1 MRKRAIK
8 IELQLQTVCQKT
20 KNKKRAMKKLLLLPL
35 LFALS
40 MANAQTYD
48 PLEYATGNLNAQQQL
63 LSYPLPRFQ
72 PGHTMNRNFI
82 WFGIEYFSGQQQTGV
97 SNQQMIANAK
107 VNVTE
112 FYKNWNYYF
121 LVNSNIGSYSTPANY
136 ADTSNVLSAA
146 LTFIAKRNPSYKTSA
161 ISFWPQIGGNIGKT
175 TLTDNHYIRNNAGQ
189 YLGTNGSV
197 GTSKI
202 WSPMAPAASI
212 IADGQ
217 KQKGFLQNLVTALG
231 RPLTI
236 LNENGE
242 AIPLVSKNGVALT
255 TDPAINTDY
264 VSSGLSVNDYRGNKY
279 AYQTKLYRDQFMS
292 ASPGTIFTHY
302 ALDGQTDYRPV
313 WNQAKTI
320 NTQINGKYYPTG
332 DFYPRWP
339 NNWKAWAGA
348 WHGLGWFAD
357 CKYYELQNGDD
368 LMSPFISAGWNI
380 DETVNV
386 RPSQYLA
393 MLKILSN
400 WGSEFFYAGYFSLA
414 APYPDSKNWGW
425 QTVMPV
431 YAQAVTSRYESILKN
446 SSLLTGDVPRYFL
459 SSTTLQPNNPK
470 YLFYTGNTN
479 QLVSVRKLNGSE
491 KYVITAAQMV
501 DANTINNAPMS
512 TFGKFKLGN
521 DSLNIEFRRQGSV
534 YIYDATVPSAK
545 AFYQLDSWHQYEHP
559 ERWSKDFQFEAE
571 VFDNNNTIAKIKTE
585 VPSGTAAGDYRS
597 YTSFISFTATP
608 TAVEYNF
615 TPRTSQNYYV
625 WVRARSKNATG
636 GAISV
641 NVAGQTSKSIGCIT
655 NTAWTWYSLDACS
668 GQAIAYANLSNQE
681 YALSILAT
689 NSNIEI
695 DKILLSTNSSLN
707 LNPSQAACGTSV
719 ANVNISGATNFCQGG
734 SVTLTAAAGNS
745 YTWSNGQTTQAITV
759 SQSGSY
765 FVAVNNG
772 TGCASVSTAIQV
784 TVNTAPTA
792 NISSTSTTICQGQ
805 STTLTASS
813 GSTYLWSNGATSQ
826 TIQVNSAGSYSV
838 VVTGSTGCSAN
849 SSPVNITMT
858 NSANSTVTPSGATTF
873 CQGGNVILSAA
884 TGYTYNWSNGSTS
897 RQITVSTSGNYS
909 VVVSS
914 NGACSATSQI
924 IPVTVNANPNA
935 SISANGNTT
944 FCQGGSVNLSASG
957 GSSYTW
963 SSGQTGTGIN
973 VNSTGTYSAVAT
985 GSNGCTATSNNI
997 NVTVAAN
1004 PNANVTA
1011 SGNTSFCQGGS
1022 VNLTATGG
1030 SSYVWSNG
1038 QTGTG
1043 INVNSTGTYSAVATG
1058 SNGCTA
1064 TSNNINVTVAANP
1077 NANVTASGNTSFCQG
1092 GSVNL
1097 TATGGSSYVW
1107 SNGQTGTGITA
1118 NSTGTYSVVAT
1129 GSNGCTATSNNIN
1142 VTVAATPAT
1151 SVTVNGST
1159 VLNAGQ
1165 TTNLVASGGGSYLW
1179 QPGGQTTSSIT
1190 VNSAGSYTVTVTNG
1204 SGCTSTSTAV
1214 NIAMNTV
1221 SPVAITT
1228 SGATEF
1234 CVGGNLQL
1242 TATGGSNYMWAPSG
1256 QTSATITVN
1265 QAGTYFVYSRNSSG
1279 MVTSKDSIT
1288 VKVLPTPM
1296 NPWISI
1302 TYFPN
1307 TAFQLNAFEP
1317 SAVTYNWST
1326 GSTTSSVNLTT
1337 AQLVSVTATNA
1348 FGCTSGAT
1356 SLQSQNVLSST
1367 CTRPNMLTAYYLSD
1381 TTAMLGWNPSITAEK
1396 FILRYW
1402 SNGSGTVLTKELAG
1416 NVSTCR
1422 INNLQPGI
1430 NYFWTIESVCA
1441 SGVKVSMIS
1450 NFKTLGTPF
1459 FCGSVPQHLNTSNI
1473 STSRATAT
1481 WYNTTADSIIVKYR
1495 PVGGNT
1501 YQYRK
1506 HSGISN
1512 PTSANM
1518 TNLIPNTTYEWQVR
1532 THCNGYA
1539 SPYSQIEYFTT
1550 RDTCASIGAVTVGQV
1565 TASTATVYWTNLSPM
1580 DTIRIRLVH
1589 ITNGGVRNIVFNA
1602 TSQNGSYQI
1611 RALIP
1616 NSTYYIEVKG
1626 KCGGTTGDWS
1636 APALFTTTDIS
1647 TKIID
1652 GNNANLNAYPNPTSD
1667 MLYFSFS
1674 SNDDSDYQIKVC
1686 DMSGR
1691 EIMQQVRFA
1700 QLGDNVSEIP
1710 VNTYAKGAYLLV
1722 LQKGTQRSHFRFIVK

>member
-1 MRKRAIK
+1 
-8 IELQLQTVCQKT
+8 
-20 KNKKRAMKKLLLLPL
+20 MKKLLLLPL

-40 MANAQTYD
+40 ITNAQTVD

-82 WFGIEYFSGQQQTGV
+82 WFGIEYFSGQQQPGV
-97 SNQQMIANAK
+97 NNQQMIANAK

-121 LVNSNIGSYSTPANY
+121 LVNSNIGSYSSTANY
-136 ADTSNVLSAA
+136 ADTNNVLSAA
-146 LTFIAKRNPSYKTSA
+146 LTAIAKRNPSYKTSA
-161 ISFWPQIGGNIGKT
+161 ISFWPQIGGNIGKSN
-175 TLTDNHYIRNNAGQ
+175 LTDNHYIRNSSGQ

-197 GTSKI
+197 STSKV
-202 WSPMAPAASI
+202 WSPVAPAASI

-217 KQKGFLQNLVTALG
+217 KQKGYLQNLVAALG
-231 RPLTI
+231 RSLTI

-255 TDPAINTDY
+255 TDPAINADY

-279 AYQTKLYRDQFMS
+279 AYQTKLYRDQFIS

-431 YAQAVTSRYESILKN
+431 YAQAITSRYESILKN
-446 SSLLTGDVPRYFL
+446 STLLTGDVPRYFL

-470 YLFYTGNTN
+470 YLYYTGNTN

-512 TFGKFKLGN
+512 SIGKFKLGN
-521 DSLNIEFRRQGSV
+521 DSLTIEFRRQGSV

-571 VFDNNNTIAKIKTE
+571 VFDNNNTLAKIKTE
-585 VPSGTAAGDYRS
+585 VPAGTTPGDYKSFTSYIS
-597 YTSFISFTATP
+597 YTGTP

-615 TPRTSQNYYV
+615 TPRSSQNYYV

-636 GAISV
+636 GALSV
-641 NVAGQTSKSIGCIT
+641 NVAGQTSRSLGCIT

-668 GQAIAYANLSNQE
+668 GQAIVYANLSNQE
-681 YALSILAT
+681 HALSILAT

-707 LNPSQAACGTSV
+707 LNPSQTACGTSV
-719 ANVNISGATNFCQGG
+719 ANVNTSGTTNFCQGG

-765 FVAVNNG
+765 SVAVNNG
-772 TGCASVSTAIQV
+772 TGCASVSAPIQV
-784 TVNTAPTA
+784 TVNSTPTA
-792 NISSTSTTICQGQ
+792 TITTTSNTICQGQ
-805 STTLTASS
+805 STNLTASS
-813 GSTYLWSNGATSQ
+813 GSSYLWSNGATTQ
-826 TIQVNSAGSYSV
+826 TVQVNNAGSYSV
-838 VVTGSTGCSAN
+838 IVTGASGCTAN
-849 SSPVNITMT
+849 SSPINITLT
-858 NSANSTVTPSGATTF
+858 SAANATVTTSGTTTI
-873 CQGGNVILSAA
+873 CQGNNVTLSAA

-897 RQITVSTSGNYS
+897 RQITVSTTGNYS
-909 VVVSS
+909 VVVSA

-935 SISANGNTT
+935 TISANGTTAFCQGGSVNLTASGGSSYSWSNGQTGNGISINSTGTYNAIVTGSNGCTATSNSINVTVAANPITNINANGNTT
-944 FCQGGSVNLSASG
+944 FCQGGSVNL
-957 GSSYTW
+957 
-963 SSGQTGTGIN
+963 
-973 VNSTGTYSAVAT
+973 
-985 GSNGCTATSNNI
+985 
-997 NVTVAAN
+997 
-1004 PNANVTA
+1004 
-1011 SGNTSFCQGGS
+1011 
-1022 VNLTATGG
+1022 TATGG
-1030 SSYVWSNG
+1030 TSY
-1038 QTGTG
+1038 
-1043 INVNSTGTYSAVATG
+1043 I
-1058 SNGCTA
+1058 
-1064 TSNNINVTVAANP
+1064 
-1077 NANVTASGNTSFCQG
+1077 
-1092 GSVNL
+1092 
-1097 TATGGSSYVW
+1097 W

-1118 NSTGTYSVVAT
+1118 NSTGVYSVVAT
-1129 GSNGCTATSNNIN
+1129 GSNGCTATSNSIN
-1142 VTVAATPAT
+1142 VTVGASPT
-1151 SVTVNGST
+1151 VTVSVNGST
-1159 VLNAGQ
+1159 NLNAGQ

-1190 VNSAGSYTVTVTNG
+1190 VSSAGSYTVTVTNG
-1204 SGCTSTSTAV
+1204 SGCTTTSTAV
-1214 NIAMNTV
+1214 NITMNNTV
-1221 SPVAITT
+1221 TPVVISTT
-1228 SGATEF
+1228 GAAEF
-1234 CVGGNLQL
+1234 CAGGNIQL
-1242 TATGGSNYMWAPSG
+1242 TATGGANYMWAPSG
-1256 QTSATITVN
+1256 QTTATITVN
-1265 QAGTYFVYSRNSSG
+1265 QAGTYFVYARNSSG

-1288 VKVLPTPM
+1288 VKILPTPM

-1307 TAFQLNAFEP
+1307 TAFQLKAFEP

-1326 GSTTSSVNLTT
+1326 GSTASSINLTS

-1348 FGCTSGAT
+1348 FGCTSGT
-1356 SLQSQNVLSST
+1356 SSLQSQNIIPST
-1367 CTRPNMLTAYYLSD
+1367 CARPNMLTAYNLSD

-1396 FILRYW
+1396 FIVRYW
-1402 SNGSGTVLTKELAG
+1402 QNGSGTVLTKEVAG
-1416 NVSTCR
+1416 NNSTCR
-1422 INNLQPGI
+1422 INNLQPGT
-1430 NYFWTIESVCA
+1430 NYFWTIESVCTT
-1441 SGVKVSMIS
+1441 GINVSAFS
-1450 NFKTLGTPF
+1450 SFKTLGNPL
-1459 FCGSVPQHLNTSNI
+1459 FCGSVPQHLSTTNI
-1473 STSRATAT
+1473 TTSRATAT

-1495 PVGGNT
+1495 TVGGST

-1506 HSGISN
+1506 YSGISN

-1518 TNLIPNTTYEWQVR
+1518 INLNPNSTYEWQVR
-1532 THCNGYA
+1532 TLCNGYT

-1550 RDTCASIGAVTVGQV
+1550 KDTCGSIGNVSISQV
-1565 TASTATVYWTNLSPM
+1565 TASTATVNWTNLSPM
-1580 DTIRIRLVH
+1580 DTIKIRLVH
-1589 ITNGGVRNIVFNA
+1589 ITNGGVRNIIFNA
-1602 TSQNGSYQI
+1602 STQNGSYQI
-1611 RALIP
+1611 RALQP
-1616 NSTYYIEVKG
+1616 NTTYYVEVKG
-1626 KCGGTTGDWS
+1626 KCGGTSGDWS
-1636 APALFTTTDIS
+1636 APATFTTTDIS
-1647 TKIID
+1647 TRIIE

-1667 MLYFSFS
+1667 MLYFSFN
-1674 SNDDSDYQIKVC
+1674 SNDDSDYQVKVC

-1700 QLGDNVSEIP
+1700 HSGDNVSEIP

-1722 LQKGTQRSHFRFIVK
+1722 LQKGTQRSHFRFTVK

>member
-1 MRKRAIK
+1 MRKRAKK
-8 IELQLQTVCQKT
+8 IELHLQTVCQKT
-20 KNKKRAMKKLLLLPL
+20 ENKKRAMKKLLLLPL

-40 MANAQTYD
+40 ITNAQTYD

-82 WFGIEYFSGQQQTGV
+82 WFGIEYFSGQQQPGV

-107 VNVTE
+107 LNVTE

-121 LVNSNIGSYSTPANY
+121 LVNSNIGSYSSPANY
-136 ADTSNVLSAA
+136 ADTNNVLSAA
-146 LTFIAKRNPSYKTSA
+146 LTAIAKRNPTYKTSA
-161 ISFWPQIGGNIGKT
+161 ISFWPQIGGNISKSN
-175 TLTDNHYIRNNAGQ
+175 LTDNHYIRNNSGQ

-202 WSPMAPAASI
+202 WSPVAPAASI

-217 KQKGFLQNLVTALG
+217 KQKGYLQNLVSALG

-255 TDPAINTDY
+255 TDPAINADY

-339 NNWKAWAGA
+339 NNWKAWSGA

-446 SSLLTGDVPRYFL
+446 STLLTGDVPRYFL

-470 YLFYTGNTN
+470 YLYYTGNTN

-545 AFYQLDSWHQYEHP
+545 VFYQLDSWHQYEHP

-571 VFDNNNTIAKIKTE
+571 VFDNNNTLAKIKTE
-585 VPSGTAAGDYRS
+585 VPSGTAPGDYKSFTS
-597 YTSFISFTATP
+597 YISFTATP
-608 TAVEYNF
+608 AAVEYNF
-615 TPRTSQNYYV
+615 TPRTSQNYYL
-625 WVRARSKNATG
+625 WVRARSKNTTG

-641 NVAGQTSKSIGCIT
+641 NVAGQSSKSIGCIT
-655 NTAWTWYSLDACS
+655 STTWAWYSLDACS
-668 GQAIAYANLSNQE
+668 GQAIAYTNLSNQE
-681 YALSILAT
+681 HALSLLAT

-695 DKILLSTNSSLN
+695 DKIILSANSSLN
-707 LNPSQAACGTSV
+707 LNSNQVACGTSV
-719 ANVNISGATNFCQGG
+719 ASVNTSGTTNFCQGG

-765 FVAVNNG
+765 SVTVNNG
-772 TGCASVSTAIQV
+772 TGCASVSTPIQV
-784 TVNTAPTA
+784 NVNTAPTA
-792 NISSTSTTICQGQ
+792 SITTTSNTICQGQ
-805 STTLTASS
+805 STNLSASS
-813 GSTYLWSNGATSQ
+813 GSSYLWSNGATTQ

-838 VVTGSTGCSAN
+838 MVTGASGCSTN
-849 SSPVNITMT
+849 SSPVNITVAT
-858 NSANSTVTPSGATTF
+858 TANATVTPSGPTSF
-873 CQGGNVILSAA
+873 CQGSNVILSASA
-884 TGYTYNWSNGSTS
+884 GYTYNWSNGSTS
-897 RQITVSTSGNYS
+897 RQITVSTAGNYS
-909 VVVSS
+909 VVVSA

-924 IPVTVNANPNA
+924 IPVSVNANPNA

-944 FCQGGSVNLSASG
+944 FCQGGSVNLTAIG
-957 GSSYTW
+957 GSSY
-963 SSGQTGTGIN
+963 I
-973 VNSTGTYSAVAT
+973 
-985 GSNGCTATSNNI
+985 
-997 NVTVAAN
+997 
-1004 PNANVTA
+1004 
-1011 SGNTSFCQGGS
+1011 
-1022 VNLTATGG
+1022 
-1030 SSYVWSNG
+1030 WSNG
-1038 QTGTG
+1038 Q
-1043 INVNSTGTYSAVATG
+1043 A
-1058 SNGCTA
+1058 
-1064 TSNNINVTVAANP
+1064 
-1077 NANVTASGNTSFCQG
+1077 
-1092 GSVNL
+1092 
-1097 TATGGSSYVW
+1097 
-1107 SNGQTGTGITA
+1107 GTGITA

-1129 GSNGCTATSNNIN
+1129 GTNGCTSTSNNIN
-1142 VTVAATPAT
+1142 VTVAATPTA

-1159 VLNAGQ
+1159 NLNAGQ

-1214 NIAMNTV
+1214 NITVNTV
-1221 SPVAITT
+1221 SPVVIST
-1228 SGATEF
+1228 SGSAEF
-1234 CVGGNLQL
+1234 CAGGNLQL

-1326 GSTTSSVNLTT
+1326 GTTTSSVNLTS

-1356 SLQSQNVLSST
+1356 SLQSQNVT
-1367 CTRPNMLTAYYLSD
+1367 PRICARPDMLTAYNLSD
-1381 TTAMLGWNPSITAEK
+1381 TTAILGWNPSISAEK

-1402 SNGSGTVLTKELAG
+1402 QNGSGTVLTKEIGG

-1422 INNLQPGI
+1422 INNLQPGT
-1430 NYFWTIESVCA
+1430 NYHWTVESVCPT
-1441 SGVKVSMIS
+1441 GINVSPIS
-1450 NFKTLGTPF
+1450 NFKTLGTPL
-1459 FCGSVPQHLNTSNI
+1459 FCGSIPQHLSTTNI

-1481 WYNTTADSIIVKYR
+1481 WYNTTADSILVKYR
-1495 PVGGNT
+1495 PVGGST

-1506 HSGISN
+1506 YSGISN

-1518 TNLIPNTTYEWQVR
+1518 TNLNPNTTYEWQVR
-1532 THCNGYA
+1532 TLCNGYT
-1539 SPYSQIEYFTT
+1539 SPYSQTEYFTT
-1550 RDTCASIGAVTVGQV
+1550 RDTCASIGTVTVGQV

-1602 TSQNGSYQI
+1602 TTQNGSYQI

-1616 NSTYYIEVKG
+1616 NSTYYVEVKG
-1626 KCGGTTGDWS
+1626 KCGGTSGDWS

-1647 TKIID
+1647 TRIID

-1674 SNDDSDYQIKVC
+1674 SHDDSDYQVKVC

-1722 LQKGTQRSHFRFIVK
+1722 LQKGTQRSHFRFTVK

>member
-1 MRKRAIK
+1 MINCNMRKRAIK

-212 IADGQ
+212 IADGL

-512 TFGKFKLGN
+512 TYGKFKLGN

-765 FVAVNNG
+765 SVAVNNG

-1043 INVNSTGTYSAVATG
+1043 I
-1058 SNGCTA
+1058 
-1064 TSNNINVTVAANP
+1064 
-1077 NANVTASGNTSFCQG
+1077 
-1092 GSVNL
+1092 
-1097 TATGGSSYVW
+1097 
-1107 SNGQTGTGITA
+1107 TA

-1242 TATGGSNYMWAPSG
+1242 TATGGSSYMWAPSG

-1402 SNGSGTVLTKELAG
+1402 SNGTGTVLTKELAG

-1647 TKIID
+1647 TRIID

-1722 LQKGTQRSHFRFIVK
+1722 LQKGTQRSHFRFTVK

>member
-1 MRKRAIK
+1 MRKRAKK
-8 IELQLQTVCQKT
+8 IELHLQTLCQKT
-20 KNKKRAMKKLLLLPL
+20 TNKKRAMKKLLLLPL

-40 MANAQTYD
+40 MTNAQTYD

-82 WFGIEYFSGQQQTGV
+82 WFGIEYFSGLQQPGV
-97 SNQQMIANAK
+97 NNQQMIANAK

-121 LVNSNIGSYSTPANY
+121 LVNSNIGSYSSPANY
-136 ADTSNVLSAA
+136 ADTNNVLSAA
-146 LTFIAKRNPSYKTSA
+146 LTAIAKRNPSYKTSA
-161 ISFWPQIGGNIGKT
+161 ISFWPQIGGNISKS
-175 TLTDNHYIRNNAGQ
+175 TLTDNHYIRNSAGQ

-197 GTSKI
+197 STSKV
-202 WSPMAPAASI
+202 WSPVAPAASI

-217 KQKGFLQNLVTALG
+217 KQKGYLQNLVAALG

-264 VSSGLSVNDYRGNKY
+264 AASGLSVNDYRGNKY

-339 NNWKAWAGA
+339 NNWKAWSGA

-386 RPSQYLA
+386 RPAQYLA

-446 SSLLTGDVPRYFL
+446 STLLTGDVPRYFL

-470 YLFYTGNTN
+470 YLYYTGNTN
-479 QLVSVRKLNGSE
+479 QLVSVRKLNGQE
-491 KYVITAAQMV
+491 KYVITTAQMV

-512 TFGKFKLGN
+512 SYGKFKLGT

-571 VFDNNNTIAKIKTE
+571 IFDNNNTIAKIKTE
-585 VPSGTAAGDYRS
+585 VPSGTAPGDYRT
-597 YTSFISFTATP
+597 YTSYVSFTSTP
-608 TAVEYNF
+608 TAVEYKF
-615 TPRTSQNYYV
+615 SPRSSQNYYV

-641 NVAGQTSKSIGCIT
+641 NVAGQTSKSLGCIT

-668 GQAIAYANLSNQE
+668 GQAIAYTNLSAQE
-681 YALSILAT
+681 QTLSILAT

-695 DKILLSTNSSLN
+695 DKILLSTNNTLN
-707 LNPSQAACGTSV
+707 LNPSQVACGTSV
-719 ANVNISGATNFCQGG
+719 ANVNTSGSTNFCQGG

-765 FVAVNNG
+765 SVAVNNG
-772 TGCASVSTAIQV
+772 TGCASVSTPIQV
-784 TVNTAPTA
+784 TVNSAPTA
-792 NISSTSTTICQGQ
+792 SITTTGNTICQGQ
-805 STTLTASS
+805 STNLTASP
-813 GSTYLWSNGATSQ
+813 GSTYLWSNGATTQ
-826 TIQVNSAGSYSV
+826 NIQVNSAGSYSV
-838 VVTGSTGCSAN
+838 IVTGASGCSTN
-849 SSPVNITMT
+849 STPVNITV
-858 NSANSTVTPSGATTF
+858 ANAANATVTTSGSTSF
-873 CQGGNVILSAA
+873 CQGNNVILSAA
-884 TGYTYNWSNGSTS
+884 AGYSYIWSNGSTS
-897 RQITVSTSGNYS
+897 QQITVSTSGNYN
-909 VVVSS
+909 VVVSA
-914 NGACSATSQI
+914 NGACSATSQT

-944 FCQGGSVNLSASG
+944 FCQGGSVNLTATG
-957 GSSYTW
+957 GSSYSW
-963 SSGQTGTGIN
+963 SNGQVGTGIT

-997 NVTVAAN
+997 NVTVAAV
-1004 PNANVTA
+1004 PTA
-1011 SGNTSFCQGGS
+1011 SVS
-1022 VNLTATGG
+1022 VNG
-1030 SSYVWSNG
+1030 
-1038 QTGTG
+1038 
-1043 INVNSTGTYSAVATG
+1043 
-1058 SNGCTA
+1058 
-1064 TSNNINVTVAANP
+1064 P
-1077 NANVTASGNTSFCQG
+1077 
-1092 GSVNL
+1092 
-1097 TATGGSSYVW
+1097 
-1107 SNGQTGTGITA
+1107 
-1118 NSTGTYSVVAT
+1118 
-1129 GSNGCTATSNNIN
+1129 
-1142 VTVAATPAT
+1142 
-1151 SVTVNGST
+1151 T

-1165 TTNLVASGGGSYLW
+1165 TTNLIATGGGSYLW

-1204 SGCTSTSTAV
+1204 SGCTSTSTPV
-1214 NIAMNTV
+1214 NITMNNV
-1221 SPVAITT
+1221 SPVVISTT
-1228 SGATEF
+1228 GASEF
-1234 CVGGNLQL
+1234 CAGGNIQL
-1242 TATGGSNYMWAPSG
+1242 TATGGANYIWAPTG

-1265 QAGTYFVYSRNSSG
+1265 QAGTYIVYARNSNG
-1279 MVTSKDSIT
+1279 MVTSIDSMT
-1288 VKVLPTPM
+1288 VKVLPKPM

-1317 SAVTYNWST
+1317 SAVTYTWST
-1326 GSTTSSVNLTT
+1326 GSTSSSVNLTT

-1348 FGCTSGAT
+1348 FGCTSGAS
-1356 SLQSQNVLSST
+1356 SLQSQNVAPTS
-1367 CTRPNMLTAYYLSD
+1367 CAQPNMLTAYNLSD

-1396 FILRYW
+1396 FIIRYW
-1402 SNGSGTVLTKELAG
+1402 PHGSPTALSKEIAG
-1416 NVSTCR
+1416 NISTCR
-1422 INNLQPGI
+1422 INNLQPGT
-1430 NYFWTIESVCA
+1430 NYFWTVESVCPT
-1441 SGVKVSMIS
+1441 GINVSANS
-1450 NFKTLGTPF
+1450 LFKTLGTPL
-1459 FCGSVPQHLNTSNI
+1459 FCGSVPQHLSTTNI

-1495 PVGGNT
+1495 PVGGST

-1506 HSGISN
+1506 QSGISN
-1512 PTSANM
+1512 PTSINM
-1518 TNLIPNTTYEWQVR
+1518 TNLNPNTTYEWQVR
-1532 THCNGYA
+1532 TLCNGYL
-1539 SPYSQIEYFTT
+1539 SPYSQIEYFST
-1550 RDTCASIGAVTVGQV
+1550 RDTCASIGTVTVSQV
-1565 TASTATVYWTNLSPM
+1565 STSTAKVNWTNLSPM
-1580 DTIRIRLVH
+1580 DTIRIRVVH
-1589 ITNGGVRNIVFNA
+1589 ISTGGVRNIAFNA
-1602 TSQNGSYQI
+1602 STQNGSYQI

-1616 NSTYYIEVKG
+1616 NNTYYVEVKG
-1626 KCGGTTGDWS
+1626 KCGGTAGDWS
-1636 APALFTTTDIS
+1636 APALFTTTDI
-1647 TKIID
+1647 TTRIID

-1667 MLYFSFS
+1667 MLYFSFT
-1674 SNDDSDYQIKVC
+1674 SNDESDYQVKVC
-1686 DMSGR
+1686 DISGR
-1691 EIMQQVRFA
+1691 ELMQQVRFA
-1700 QLGDNVSEIP
+1700 HLGDNVSEIP
-1710 VNTYAKGAYLLV
+1710 VNTYAKGAYILV
-1722 LQKGTQRSHFRFIVK
+1722 LQKGTQRSNFRFTVK

>member
-212 IADGQ
+212 IADGL

-512 TFGKFKLGN
+512 TYGKFKLGN

-559 ERWSKDFQFEAE
+559 ERWSKDFQFDAE

-1043 INVNSTGTYSAVATG
+1043 I
-1058 SNGCTA
+1058 
-1064 TSNNINVTVAANP
+1064 
-1077 NANVTASGNTSFCQG
+1077 
-1092 GSVNL
+1092 
-1097 TATGGSSYVW
+1097 
-1107 SNGQTGTGITA
+1107 TA

-1242 TATGGSNYMWAPSG
+1242 TATGGSSYMWAPSG

-1402 SNGSGTVLTKELAG
+1402 SNGTGTVLTKELAG

-1647 TKIID
+1647 TRIID

-1674 SNDDSDYQIKVC
+1674 SNDDSDYQVKVC

-1691 EIMQQVRFA
+1691 EIMQQVRYA

>member
-212 IADGQ
+212 IADGL

-997 NVTVAAN
+997 NVT
-1004 PNANVTA
+1004 
-1011 SGNTSFCQGGS
+1011 
-1022 VNLTATGG
+1022 
-1030 SSYVWSNG
+1030 
-1038 QTGTG
+1038 
-1043 INVNSTGTYSAVATG
+1043 I
-1058 SNGCTA
+1058 
-1064 TSNNINVTVAANP
+1064 AANP

-1242 TATGGSNYMWAPSG
+1242 TATGGSSYMWAPSG

-1402 SNGSGTVLTKELAG
+1402 SNGTGTVLTKELAG

-1647 TKIID
+1647 TRIID

-1674 SNDDSDYQIKVC
+1674 SNDDSDYQVKVC

-1691 EIMQQVRFA
+1691 EIMQQVRYA

-1722 LQKGTQRSHFRFIVK
+1722 LQKGTQRSHFRFTVK

>member
-1043 INVNSTGTYSAVATG
+1043 I
-1058 SNGCTA
+1058 
-1064 TSNNINVTVAANP
+1064 
-1077 NANVTASGNTSFCQG
+1077 
-1092 GSVNL
+1092 
-1097 TATGGSSYVW
+1097 
-1107 SNGQTGTGITA
+1107 TA

>member
-1 MRKRAIK
+1 MINCNMRKRAIK

-212 IADGQ
+212 IADGL

-935 SISANGNTT
+935 TISANGNTT

-963 SSGQTGTGIN
+963 SS
-973 VNSTGTYSAVAT
+973 
-985 GSNGCTATSNNI
+985 
-997 NVTVAAN
+997 
-1004 PNANVTA
+1004 
-1011 SGNTSFCQGGS
+1011 
-1022 VNLTATGG
+1022 
-1030 SSYVWSNG
+1030 G

-1242 TATGGSNYMWAPSG
+1242 TATGGSSYMWAPSG

-1402 SNGSGTVLTKELAG
+1402 SNGTGTVLTKELAG

-1647 TKIID
+1647 TRIID

-1674 SNDDSDYQIKVC
+1674 SNDDSDYQVKVC

-1691 EIMQQVRFA
+1691 EIMQQVRYA

-1722 LQKGTQRSHFRFIVK
+1722 LQKGTQRSHFRFTVK